1 MQFSH
6 LCGWVPTCSN
16 WQDFCLWSGRVT
28 DWVVILIEIL
38 TGLRDLEFTDINWG
52 SQGPTGRVCQ
62 LWFGSGVEDKIGSG
76 RVLSCIEI
84 LIGYASSI
92 SLISYILQYVISY
105 LNNIVNQACHWCADL
120 SNSVQ
125 GARSWQ
131 PFGDCKKSYTP
142 LGDCV
147 FAKREKCRIFK
158 FLQQKCHSRKINK

>member
-52 SQGPTGRVCQ
+52 SQGPTRRVCQ
-62 LWFGSGVEDKIGSG
+62 LWFGSGVEEKISSG

-92 SLISYILQYVISY
+92 SLISYFFSRMRASLKQKFCCKTEYFSTDLHQHSVSSAPRPDDHVC
-105 LNNIVNQACHWCADL
+105 IVGAGPAGDSNRHLDLKDL
-120 SNSVQ
+120 SQS
-125 GARSWQ
+125 
-131 PFGDCKKSYTP
+131 
-142 LGDCV
+142 
-147 FAKREKCRIFK
+147 
-158 FLQQKCHSRKINK
+158 